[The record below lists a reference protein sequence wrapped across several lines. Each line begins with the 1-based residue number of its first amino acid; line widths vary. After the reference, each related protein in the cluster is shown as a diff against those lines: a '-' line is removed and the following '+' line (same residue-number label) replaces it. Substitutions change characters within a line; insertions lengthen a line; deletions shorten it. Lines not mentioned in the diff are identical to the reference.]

1 MLSADSRATIHR
13 ISFTQR
19 MLKDYYYILG
29 IKQGAS
35 SQEIKSAYRKL
46 AVKFHPDKN
55 DGDKFFEE
63 RFKDIQ
69 EAYSILSHER
79 KRRQYDSQLRGDKT
93 EGFDDSILRKYEE
106 ELEKKEEEIKRR
118 YQTPEQRAKEELGK
132 RKKQEEQKRRVEEE
146 RRRAERQKI
155 VDEIESIK
163 KGIRQKESRID
174 TLHQEVES
182 LNNGIMTDRKRLKYL
197 REKLSND
204 FKASSNAQGGYPNF
218 IDSPE
223 LIAQLEKVKKIV
235 DGKDIIQFLKICI
248 RVAAHNSIDQ
258 KYKQKFPHLTK
269 LIEGNS
275 FDINPLRRL
284 YNRYS
289 SDEEMLTEFIKLYFN
304 IVADMSYY

>member
-1 MLSADSRATIHR
+1 
-13 ISFTQR
+13 

-35 SQEIKSAYRKL
+35 VQEIKSAYKKL

-69 EAYSILSHER
+69 EAYSILSHEM
-79 KRRQYDSQLRGDKT
+79 KRQQYDSQLRGSNT

-118 YQTPEQRAKEELGK
+118 YQTPEQRAKEELEK
-132 RKKQEEQKRRVEEE
+132 RKEREEERRAEEE

-163 KGIRQKESRID
+163 KGIRQKESRLD
-174 TLHQEVES
+174 TLRKEVES
-182 LNNGIMTDRKRLKYL
+182 LDNGIMTDRNRLKYL
-197 REKLSND
+197 REKLSNY
-204 FKASSNAQGGYPNF
+204 FKASSNAQGGYPNL
-218 IDSPE
+218 IDGPE
-223 LIAQLEKVKKIV
+223 LIAQLEKAKKIV

-284 YNRYS
+284 YNKYS
-289 SDEEMLTEFIKLYFN
+289 SDEEMLSEFIKLYFN

>member
-1 MLSADSRATIHR
+1 MLSADLRAAIHR
-13 ISFTQR
+13 ISLTHS

-29 IKQGAS
+29 VKQSAS
-35 SQEIKSAYRKL
+35 AQEIKSAYRKL

-63 RFKDIQ
+63 RFKDLQ
-69 EAYSILSHER
+69 EAYYILSHEV
-79 KRRQYDSQLRGDKT
+79 KRQQYDSQLRCDKT
-93 EGFDDSILRKYEE
+93 ECFDYSILRKYEE

-132 RKKQEEQKRRVEEE
+132 RKKREEEKRRAEEE
-146 RRRAERQKI
+146 RRRDERQII
-155 VDEIESIK
+155 VNEIESIK

-174 TLHQEVES
+174 TLRQEAES
-182 LNNGIMTDRKRLKYL
+182 LNNAIMRDRNRLKYL
-197 REKLSND
+197 REKLGND
-204 FKASSNAQGGYPNF
+204 FKASSNAQGGYPDF

-223 LIAQLEKVKKIV
+223 LIAQIEKIKKIV

-248 RVAAHNSIDQ
+248 RVAAHNSVDQ

-269 LIEGNS
+269 IIEGNS

-284 YNRYS
+284 YNKYS
-289 SDEEMLTEFIKLYFN
+289 SDEEMLSEFIKVYFN
-304 IVADMSYY
+304 MVADMSYY